1 MTFRVAA
8 LGATDSAVALALLD
22 QAFAHD
28 PCLAWVLQENQ
39 PGYPARRRAYLAA
52 YLAYHQANALPLLGA
67 WQGGQLLGLSCF
79 TLPEPVADPASLS
92 ALGARIAQACGTD
105 SLARL
110 EQLIDAFDQH
120 LGDAPAARIE
130 FLAVAPAAQG
140 QGLGSALLR
149 DSLAYCAAQG
159 YRQVALES
167 GEPRNLALY
176 LRHDFHISG
185 GLQCEALHQVY
196 LQRLC

>member
-1 MTFRVAA
+1 MTFKVAA
-8 LGATDSAVALALLD
+8 LEAADSAAALALLD

-28 PCLAWVLQENQ
+28 PCLAWVLQDNQ
-39 PGYPARRRAYLAA
+39 PDYPARRQAYLAA

-79 TLPEPVADPASLS
+79 TLPEPSADP
-92 ALGARIAQACGTD
+92 
-105 SLARL
+105 ARL
-110 EQLIDAFDQH
+110 EQLIEAFDQH
-120 LGDAPAARIE
+120 LGDTLAARIE
-130 FLAVAPAAQG
+130 FLAVAPTAQG

-176 LRHDFHISG
+176 LRHDFSISG
-185 GLQCEALHQVY
+185 RLQCEGLHQVY